1 VVPPG
6 AGADNRGV
14 QDRPEA
20 HELAA
25 AVAEFLSA
33 QVRPAVPDEL
43 RFLVLV
49 AANACAI
56 LARETEAM
64 TAAPA
69 DEIRR
74 LSTLLGDGGAG
85 VDTEE
90 GDGSPERL
98 AWELRSRL
106 AARIRAGELDERWDE
121 AISALRDSVRAKLAV
136 AHPGYDDFADDGRGT
151 STT

>member
-1 VVPPG
+1 M
-6 AGADNRGV
+6 

-25 AVAEFLSA
+25 AVAEFLTA

-56 LARETEAM
+56 VAREAESM

-69 DEIRR
+69 DEIHR
-74 LSTLLGDGGAG
+74 LSGLVDDADAVVEAEAVEAGDGPTPG
-85 VDTEE
+85 
-90 GDGSPERL
+90 RL

-121 AISALRDSVRAKLAV
+121 AIGALRDSVRAKLAV

>member
-1 VVPPG
+1 M
-6 AGADNRGV
+6 

-20 HELAA
+20 QELAA
-25 AVAEFLSA
+25 AVADFLAA
-33 QVRPAVPDEL
+33 QVRPAVPEEL
-43 RFLVLV
+43 RFPVLV

-56 LARETEAM
+56 LAREAESM

-69 DEIRR
+69 EEIRR
-74 LSTLLGDGGAG
+74 LSALLGDAGAA
-85 VDTEE
+85 VDTAE
-90 GDGSPERL
+90 DDRSAPERR

-121 AISALRDSVRAKLAV
+121 AIGALRDSVRAKLAV

>member
-1 VVPPG
+1 M
-6 AGADNRGV
+6 

-25 AVAEFLSA
+25 AVAEFLGA

-43 RFLVLV
+43 RFPVLV
-49 AANACAI
+49 AANTCAI
-56 LARETEAM
+56 LAREAESAV
-64 TAAPA
+64 TAPT

-74 LSTLLGDGGAG
+74 LSILLDDAGGVGGAEAG
-85 VDTEE
+85 EKGE
-90 GDGSPERL
+90 GSTPGRR

-106 AARIRAGELDERWDE
+106 AARIRAGELDDRWDE
-121 AISALRDSVRAKLAV
+121 IVGALRDSVRAKLAV

-151 STT
+151 SAT

>member
-1 VVPPG
+1 MH
-6 AGADNRGV
+6 
-14 QDRPEA
+14 DRPDA

-33 QVRPAVPDEL
+33 QVRPAVPEEL

-56 LARETEAM
+56 LARETESM

-69 DEIRR
+69 HEVRR
-74 LSTLLGDGGAG
+74 LSALLGGGGAG
-85 VDTEE
+85 IDTE
-90 GDGSPERL
+90 GADGSPERL

-106 AARIRAGELDERWDE
+106 ATRIRDGELDARWDE
-121 AISALRDSVRAKLAV
+121 AIAALRDSVRAKLAV
-136 AHPGYDDFADDGRGT
+136 AHPGYDDFADDGRGA